1 MSPIPSP
8 NQNTSSA
15 TDADLDAIGSH
26 CSLPTCNQ
34 LDFLPFRCPSCKG
47 TYCLEH
53 RTETAHKCPNARI
66 SPSPSTTTTTT
77 TTTSTSTNSQQQQKP
92 NIYTADQCAHISCK
106 TLINTLTD
114 PGVRCDQCR
123 KEYCLRHRLREGHDC
138 RPVGNN
144 NNNSRNGARGGNVGG
159 GGTDTLKSMF
169 GKLRAWGN
177 KPSSSSSTSGSSGSG
192 RKPPSRTVQLNS
204 MKRTAKGENNIPNDK
219 RIYLHVVGTSE
230 TTNKPAT
237 DPPRGDFFFDER
249 WKVGRVLDDAARRLQ
264 VENVNNRGG
273 GEEEKLRVF
282 HVEGGVFLEFGE
294 SVGAKVKSGD
304 TVVLLRGAGVIL

>member
-1 MSPIPSP
+1 MSPIPTTTPSP
-8 NQNTSSA
+8 NQKASSA
-15 TDADLDAIGSH
+15 AAAAAADADLDAIGSH

-53 RTETAHKCPNARI
+53 RTETAHQCANARI
-66 SPSPSTTTTTT
+66 SPSPSTSTSN
-77 TTTSTSTNSQQQQKP
+77 STSTTQQQKP
-92 NIYTADQCAHISCK
+92 TIYTADQCAHISCK

-123 KEYCLRHRLREGHDC
+123 KEYCLKHRLRESHDC
-138 RPVGNN
+138 RPISNN
-144 NNNSRNGARGGNVGG
+144 NRNGARGGSAAG

-169 GKLRAWGN
+169 GKLRAWG
-177 KPSSSSSTSGSSGSG
+177 KQPTSSTSTGGSSS
-192 RKPPSRTVQLNS
+192 RKPPSRAVQLNTL
-204 MKRTAKGENNIPNDK
+204 KRTAKGNNNVPAEK

-237 DPPRGDFFFDER
+237 DPPRGEFFYDER

-294 SVGAKVKSGD
+294 SVGGRVKSGD
-304 TVVLLRGAGVIL
+304 TVVLLRGAGVVL

>member
-66 SPSPSTTTTTT
+66 SPSPSTTS
-77 TTTSTSTNSQQQQKP
+77 TSTSTTQQQQKP

-138 RPVGNN
+138 RPVSNN
-144 NNNSRNGARGGNVGG
+144 YNSRNGARGAGNVGG
-159 GGTDTLKSMF
+159 VGGTDTLKSMF

-177 KPSSSSSTSGSSGSG
+177 KPSSSSSSTSSGSGSSSG
-192 RKPPSRTVQLNS
+192 RKPPSRAVQLNS
-204 MKRTAKGENNIPNDK
+204 MKRTAKGENNIPSDK

>member
-1 MSPIPSP
+1 MSPIPTSTPSP
-8 NQNTSSA
+8 STSKQ
-15 TDADLDAIGSH
+15 TEPDADLDAIGSH

-34 LDFLPFRCPSCKG
+34 LDFLPFRCPNCKG
-47 TYCLEH
+47 TFCLEH
-53 RTETAHKCPNARI
+53 RTETAHKCANARI
-66 SPSPSTTTTTT
+66 SSPSPSTTTS
-77 TTTSTSTNSQQQQKP
+77 TSTSTSTSHQQQKP
-92 NIYTADQCAHISCK
+92 NIYTADQCAHVSCK

-138 RPVGNN
+138 RAVV
-144 NNNSRNGARGGNVGG
+144 NNNSRTGRGGAAAGG
-159 GGTDTLKSMF
+159 GADTLKSMF
-169 GKLRAWGN
+169 AKMRSWGKQ
-177 KPSSSSSTSGSSGSG
+177 PTSSSSSTSSGSGSG
-192 RKPPSRTVQLNS
+192 RKPPSRAVQVNT
-204 MKRTAKGENNIPNDK
+204 MKRTAKGDNNVPTDK
-219 RIYLHVVGTSE
+219 RVYLHVVGTSE

-282 HVEGGVFLEFGE
+282 HVEGGVFLEFGD
-294 SVGAKVKSGD
+294 SVGGKVKSGD